1 MLDHFTKTDSGQQT
15 WDKGSLRDD
24 AFHRRDRDVGVV
36 QRPGA
41 RQAMEGAEGFHG
53 THLIPGA
60 ENASFARFLY
70 KPIISPIQA
79 QDKHGK
85 HSKQSCVFLRCGPLG
100 AAGAAG

>member
-60 ENASFARFLY
+60 ENASFTRFLC
-70 KPIISPIQA
+70 KTIISPIQA
-79 QDKHGK
+79 QDKHRETLK
-85 HSKQSCVFLRCGPLG
+85 TKPRFP
-100 AAGAAG
+100 

>member
-15 WDKGSLRDD
+15 WDKGTLRDD

-41 RQAMEGAEGFHG
+41 RQAMEDAEGFHG

-60 ENASFARFLY
+60 ENAPFARY

-85 HSKQSCVFLRCGPLG
+85 HSKQSRVFLRCGPLG